1 MIISRTP
8 FRISFFGGGTD
19 FPDFYRRHGGAVL
32 LATMDKYCYLS
43 VHELS
48 PFFRYRFRAS
58 YARTEL
64 VNDPGDFQHP
74 LIRECLLMLGI
85 ETGVEIV
92 HIADLP
98 GRTGLGTS
106 SSFTVGLLNS
116 LHRFRG
122 ESVGPEQL
130 AREAIVVERERVG
143 DAGGHQD
150 QYAAAFGGFLRID
163 FHRDGRVAVR
173 PAPVAHDTTAELAE
187 RLLLF
192 YLGTEQSAQDILRRQ
207 TASVSRNEETLRRM
221 LQMVDTAEGL
231 LRRGDLD
238 GFGDLLHET
247 WTAKKGLA
255 AGITNPAIDEAY
267 EEARAAGARGGKILG
282 AGGRGFLLLYA
293 RPEDRERVRSRL
305 NRLLEVDFS
314 FSYSG
319 SRIIFNT
326 DSAGRH

>member
-19 FPDFYRRHGGAVL
+19 FPDFYRQHGGAVL
-32 LATMDKYCYLS
+32 LTTIDKYCYLS

-48 PFFRYRFRAS
+48 PFFRYRFRAG

-64 VNDPGDFQHP
+64 VNTPSEFQHP

-85 ETGVEIV
+85 ETGLEII

-106 SSFTVGLLNS
+106 SSFTVGLLHA
-116 LHRFRG
+116 LHRWRG
-122 ESVGPEQL
+122 ESPTPEQL
-130 AREAIVVERERVG
+130 AREAITVERERVK
-143 DAGGHQD
+143 DPGGHQD

-173 PAPVAHDTTAELAE
+173 PVPVAHDTAAELE
-187 RLLLF
+187 QRLLLF
-192 YLGTEQSAQDILRRQ
+192 YLGTEQSAQHILQQQTGNIRRN
-207 TASVSRNEETLRRM
+207 RETLIHM
-221 LQMVDTAEGL
+221 LKMVDTAESL

-247 WTAKKGLA
+247 WTAKKSLA
-255 AGITNPAIDEAY
+255 RGISNSAIDQAY
-267 EEARAAGARGGKILG
+267 QAAREAGARGGKILG
-282 AGGRGFLLLYA
+282 AGGRGFLLLYVRA
-293 RPEDRERVRSRL
+293 EDQQRVRSRL
-305 NRLLEVDFS
+305 NRLPEVDFHLS
-314 FSYSG
+314 SSG
-319 SRIIFNT
+319 STIIFNT
-326 DSAGRH
+326 EPR